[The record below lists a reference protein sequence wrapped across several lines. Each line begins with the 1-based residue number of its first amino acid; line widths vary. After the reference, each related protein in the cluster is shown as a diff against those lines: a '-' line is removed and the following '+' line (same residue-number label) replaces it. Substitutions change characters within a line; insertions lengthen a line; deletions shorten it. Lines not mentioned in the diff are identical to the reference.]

1 MPHLA
6 TRCSLQKNAK
16 TSRPI
21 SSVLSSFFKKK
32 IFDTLMVLIKY
43 YLFIS
48 SLNLVLICYQPLCF
62 HSNSGL
68 LSQRRR
74 IVVFLFIVL
83 RYFKGHLNALFYRQK
98 KNLSLF
104 LPIKT
109 TQENLSRKAASPP
122 ITRITNLD
130 RFDHEVEFM
139 NPKSI

>member
-1 MPHLA
+1 
-6 TRCSLQKNAK
+6 
-16 TSRPI
+16 
-21 SSVLSSFFKKK
+21 
-32 IFDTLMVLIKY
+32 MVLIKY
-43 YLFIS
+43 YLFIYLFIYWIWYLFVTS
-48 SLNLVLICYQPLCF
+48 RYVLTRY
-62 HSNSGL
+62 SGL

-83 RYFKGHLNALFYRQK
+83 LYFKGHLNALFYRQK
-98 KNLSLF
+98 KNLSHF

>member
-1 MPHLA
+1 
-6 TRCSLQKNAK
+6 
-16 TSRPI
+16 
-21 SSVLSSFFKKK
+21 
-32 IFDTLMVLIKY
+32 MVLIKY
-43 YLFIS
+43 YL
-48 SLNLVLICYQPLCF
+48 LIYLF
-62 HSNSGL
+62 LKFGTYL
-68 LSQRRR
+68 LPAVMFWLDTQVSSQRRR

-98 KNLSLF
+98 KNLSHF

-139 NPKSI
+139 NPKST